1 MEDDL
6 DATIPKA
13 PSSKDGP
20 ANNEPGKPPGDQGR
34 TLGLGGL
41 LMELALPVA
50 LSAGLLLVLARYT
63 AYWDL
68 HTPVG
73 LGIFAVLVVALSL
86 FVSIRLD
93 GLTLGRRKTR
103 GKKQLLNRANARS
116 RLVKFVLGGLVVPI
130 GVLVAANGLELP
142 GHPTPLSLGR
152 RLSIRKP

>member
-1 MEDDL
+1 
-6 DATIPKA
+6 
-13 PSSKDGP
+13 
-20 ANNEPGKPPGDQGR
+20 
-34 TLGLGGL
+34 
-41 LMELALPVA
+41 MELALPVA

-130 GVLVAANGLELP
+130 GGLVAANGLELP

-152 RLSIRKP
+152 RLSIRKPPLARAVQLGNAVLRAESAAARAQRIVALQTLRSGA